1 MSAASTDSP
10 LTIFGMAEAPERPV
24 REGARDRAPD
34 APAEAIDPLVA
45 RAKAGDAAAFQA
57 LFRQHRDS
65 VARTVHRFLGPS
77 ADLEDVVQD
86 VFVHVYRSLPS
97 FRGDAKFTTW
107 LYRLTANVTKMHL
120 RRARSRPRFADVAV
134 PEATDDAT
142 AGRPDELVE
151 RNERVEALYRLLDR
165 LSEKK
170 RTVLVLHDLEGLG
183 AKEIAAIVDAPVLTV
198 RTRLFYARKELYA
211 ALAEEPAL
219 TALMERFLAELP
231 GRPTE
236 SEP

>member
-1 MSAASTDSP
+1 MSAAAPPSP
-10 LTIFGMAEAPERPV
+10 RSLVLASGAS
-24 REGARDRAPD
+24 EG
-34 APAEAIDPLVA
+34 ESEGLDPLVA
-45 RAKAGDAAAFQA
+45 RAKEGDQAAFQA
-57 LFRQHRDS
+57 LFRQHRDA

-120 RRARSRPRFADVAV
+120 RRARSRPRFADVQV

-151 RNERVEALYRLLDR
+151 RNERVAALYRLPDC
-165 LSEKK
+165 LSDKK
-170 RTVLVLHDLEGLG
+170 RTARASRSRRLQ
-183 AKEIAAIVDAPVLTV
+183 AAETPIVDCPVLTN
-198 RTRLFYARKELYA
+198 RNA
-211 ALAEEPAL
+211 ALLRADSTRRFAEEPAPA
-219 TALMERFLAELP
+219 ALMELLEELWP
-231 GRPTE
+231 SFRGD
-236 SEP
+236 